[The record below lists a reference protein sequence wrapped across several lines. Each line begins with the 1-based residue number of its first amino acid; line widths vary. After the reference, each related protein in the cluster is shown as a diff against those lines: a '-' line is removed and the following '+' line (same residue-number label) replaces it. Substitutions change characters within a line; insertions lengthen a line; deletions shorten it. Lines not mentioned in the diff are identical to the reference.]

1 MLIWAV
7 DDGGGGDDGREA
19 VGVNKVRQLILTIIF
34 WKLFCKIVYFLLNIY
49 VQIENDLNNVFE

>member
-19 VGVNKVRQLILTIIF
+19 VGVIKVRQLILTIIF
-34 WKLFCKIVYFLLNIY
+34 WKLFCKIVYFLLNI
-49 VQIENDLNNVFE
+49 